1 MNKARLDKNGT
12 IIAMGNKVKDEK
24 GKVWKL
30 ENFCGVPRLVYPVT
44 GKIDKTIGLSKVDLT
59 KFEKVD

>member
-1 MNKARLDKNGT
+1 MNTVKDKNGT

-30 ENFCGVPRLVYPVT
+30 QNITGVARLVYPVT
-44 GKIDKTIGLSKVDLT
+44 GKIEKTQTLSKVDLT
-59 KFEKVD
+59 KYEKVK